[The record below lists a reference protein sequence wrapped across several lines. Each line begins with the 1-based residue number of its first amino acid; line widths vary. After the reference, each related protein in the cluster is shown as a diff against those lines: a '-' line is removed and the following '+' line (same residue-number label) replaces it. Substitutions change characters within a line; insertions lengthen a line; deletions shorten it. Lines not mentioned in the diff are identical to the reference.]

1 MDHDRD
7 RPIDSVIKIEFYEKL
22 DLSKH
27 LLRRTRFIEHRA
39 TLMDELFQLV
49 SSPKEFS
56 YLNTFQEGIN
66 VISENHYSENNF
78 ISFAFDL
85 ALEVKI
91 ENRTVNS
98 ISGMFGNVV
107 GTKDFLVSSS
117 RFSSSLTLRIATS
130 RTESH
135 LSSCK
140 KSNKEVIGP
149 HPEML
154 HRRRRALPAYISTR
168 ALSSD

>member
-1 MDHDRD
+1 MLKFIDFEKVDHDRD

-107 GTKDFLVSSS
+107 GTKDFLVFI
-117 RFSSSLTLRIATS
+117 FSFLIGSYPSYR
-130 RTESH
+130 H
-135 LSSCK
+135 LQ
-140 KSNKEVIGP
+140 
-149 HPEML
+149 
-154 HRRRRALPAYISTR
+154 
-168 ALSSD
+168 D